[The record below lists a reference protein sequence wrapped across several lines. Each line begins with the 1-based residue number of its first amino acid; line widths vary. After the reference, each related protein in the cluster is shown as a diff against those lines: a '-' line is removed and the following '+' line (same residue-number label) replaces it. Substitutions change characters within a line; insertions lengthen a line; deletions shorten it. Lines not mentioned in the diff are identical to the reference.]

1 MWNDFLSRKV
11 NYFYFIIEM
20 GCDSKK
26 NTDEYQNK
34 PFTRLVVYEY
44 LSAQPYFQ
52 NERDNSNYFNL
63 IKLLADLEDT
73 TLSAKS
79 RLTILTLYQKRL
91 YTGRP
96 AQLPN
101 FDLVVNLVEKLQ
113 NSPDTTCLTKE
124 QLAFLITNLI

>member
-1 MWNDFLSRKV
+1 
-11 NYFYFIIEM
+11 M
-20 GCDSKK
+20 GCDSDC

-79 RLTILTLYQKRL
+79 RLTILTLYQRRL
-91 YTGRP
+91 YAGRP
-96 AQLPN
+96 IQLPN
-101 FDLVVNLVEKLQ
+101 YDLMIKLIEKLQ
-113 NSPDTTCLTKE
+113 TSPDITCLTKE
-124 QLAFLITNLI
+124 QLVFLITNLI